1 MKKGIEKKWIQ
12 MAELCQALGLD
23 SKSVD
28 DASLSQ
34 M

>member
-1 MKKGIEKKWIQ
+1 MKKGIEEKWIQ

-23 SKSVD
+23 SKSVGNPF
-28 DASLSQ
+28 LFH